1 MTDQN
6 QHDQNQH
13 DQDHAASEPEEHTTA
28 AEDQQQAPHHHD
40 EARNEARSEDSEKQA
55 PQQDSGENSTEP
67 DDTASGGEDNSTGS
81 SSGGDG
87 ETSETDP
94 TEQTPPTG
102 TQSPGSLFGSE
113 EMEDMKSEEV
123 KTKEAEAKKR
133 KEAASKSASSGKTY
147 PAGTELRYS
156 GHSKELPEEMSESQ
170 ILKWAAD
177 DFPELKEGNF
187 TLRYDST
194 KGRLVPIP
202 PAQKKGAFAKGA
214 FAENPAVADT
224 AGPQCY
230 EVRTSPPEGE
240 KPPVYRLLCA
250 DGVYEVRTNLS
261 GTYVARIDS
270 GLTLAEGYYPSVPKA
285 PASLLAGIVRIFK
298 ERPDTEALIDLVYDR
313 RDGAFRLIW
322 NQKQATAGSVDYQP
336 LPDDDNI
343 VLYAEIHSHHRM
355 GSWFSPTDD
364 AAEVKTGVYGV
375 VGRIS
380 DDVPEARF
388 RYSCGGHFR
397 ELLAEDL
404 FDDPSLV
411 AATVKR
417 PTR

>member
-6 QHDQNQH
+6 QHET
-13 DQDHAASEPEEHTTA
+13 DHGREDT
-28 AEDQQQAPHHHD
+28 EDQHAGAEAPRRAPNEHE
-40 EARNEARSEDSEKQA
+40 EAQTENSSEQA
-55 PQQDSGENSTEP
+55 PQQSSTSTAGQDGAASKDEDSNNDGRSGDAGEIAEQ
-67 DDTASGGEDNSTGS
+67 
-81 SSGGDG
+81 
-87 ETSETDP
+87 DP
-94 TEQTPPTG
+94 PAG

-113 EMEDMKSEEV
+113 EMQDMKSEEV
-123 KTKEAEAKKR
+123 KNKEAEAKKR
-133 KEAASKSASSGKTY
+133 KETASQSGSSETKY

-156 GHSKELPEEMSESQ
+156 GHAKMLPEEMSESQ

-177 DFPELKEGNF
+177 DFPELKEGKF
-187 TLRYDST
+187 TLRYDSS

-202 PAQKKGAFAKGA
+202 PAQKKGAFV
-214 FAENPAVADT
+214 EEPAVSDT
-224 AGPQCY
+224 ATEPSY
-230 EVRTSPPEGE
+230 EVCTEPPEGQ

-261 GTYVARIDS
+261 GTYVARIGS
-270 GLTLAEGYYPSVPKA
+270 ELTLAEGYYPSVPKA
-285 PASLLAGIVRIFK
+285 PASLLVEIVRIFA

-313 RDGAFRLIW
+313 RDGSFRLVW
-322 NQKQATAGSVDYQP
+322 NQKQASAGSVHYEP
-336 LPDDDNI
+336 LPDDEDI
-343 VLYAEIHSHHRM
+343 VLYAEIHSHHKMRAF
-355 GSWFSPTDD
+355 FSPVDD
-364 AAEVKTGVYGV
+364 AAEVKSGVYGV

-411 AATVKR
+411 AATVRR